1 MHKSPTQVSR
11 RIRRIWE
18 SPSNVLAGR
27 GCTHCAGQEASDDL
41 PSCFRS
47 FDVWCPRCSTG
58 CAAIA
63 TQQSGSTNDWTM
75 RQMQQ
80 AAQMANDQAVQNA
93 NNVNNA
99 MLIQQQALLS
109 LMPIQM
115 ATP

>member
-1 MHKSPTQVSR
+1 MTFRVAFALLTCGALVVS
-11 RIRRIWE
+11 
-18 SPSNVLAGR
+18 
-27 GCTHCAGQEASDDL
+27 
-41 PSCFRS
+41 
-47 FDVWCPRCSTG
+47 G

-75 RQMQQ
+75 QQMQQ